1 MFKRKTLKNKPQIY
15 SAETE
20 HTTIQNS
27 NQNNKSP
34 NINNSK
40 QLSSNNIN
48 LNPKNRIFNIIHKIE
63 IIPASKTSQL
73 IKCIYCGSTF
83 YNIHRFEAHIRI
95 HVSFFIFYFL
105 FFKF

>member
-1 MFKRKTLKNKPQIY
+1 MLKRKTIKNKPQIY

-34 NINNSK
+34 KINNSK
-40 QLSSNNIN
+40 QQSSSNLN
-48 LNPKNRIFNIIHKIE
+48 LNPKNRIFNISHKIE
-63 IIPASKTSQL
+63 TLPATKTSQL

-95 HVSFFIFYFL
+95 HVSFLFLIFLNF
-105 FFKF
+105 